1 MASPTLSTEQVET
14 TLTMPD
20 AELFLEIDGLQLNER
35 LLRWKEARR
44 NAPWR
49 VCTRRQQL
57 AMESWKETEGED
69 IEIRRAK
76 MLAKILAS
84 VPIDILDFDLIVG
97 RISTGLLAPPP
108 PSTYAGIISRTCGK
122 MTPTWSSHLPRRARC
137 RPRTGRY

>member
-1 MASPTLSTEQVET
+1 MVKTLLYQLEMQANE
-14 TLTMPD
+14 
-20 AELFLEIDGLQLNER
+20 ELFQQIDGLQLNER

-76 MLAKILAS
+76 MLEKILAS
-84 VPIDILDFDLIVG
+84 VPIEILDFDLIVG
-97 RISTGLLAPPP
+97 RISTGLLTA
-108 PSTYAGIISRTCGK
+108 
-122 MTPTWSSHLPRRARC
+122 SHRHRRVR
-137 RPRTGRY
+137 RLYSGPVGR